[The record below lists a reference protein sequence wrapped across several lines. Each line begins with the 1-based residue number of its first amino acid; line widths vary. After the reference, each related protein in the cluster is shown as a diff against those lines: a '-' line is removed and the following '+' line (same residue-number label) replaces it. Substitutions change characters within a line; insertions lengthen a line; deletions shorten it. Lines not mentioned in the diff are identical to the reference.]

1 MPASVA
7 VAVVSFNTRDLLD
20 ACLASLRADHDAGR
34 AEVWVV
40 DNRSTDGSPDM
51 VAERHPW
58 VRLIRSQENLGF
70 GRAVNRVARESDAA
84 WVAPAN
90 ADLRFE
96 PGAIAALLEAAE
108 RDPGAGA
115 IAPRLILPDGSTQ
128 PSVRPFP
135 GVGTSVLLASRAWKL
150 SPRISHRLYLERSW
164 DPDAAERVPWAA
176 GAFLIVRR
184 EAFDAV
190 GGFDEHWWMYG
201 EDLDL
206 GWRLADAGWP
216 TRYEPSAVVHHEHS
230 AATTE
235 AFGDELDARWLGATY
250 AWLIRRRGRAVAQ
263 AAHAVHVG
271 ECWARLG
278 VAALLR
284 DPSRRERASAELRQH
299 REAIRAAPGLAAG
312 HQSE

>member
-7 VAVVSFNTRDLLD
+7 VAVVSYNTRDLLD
-20 ACLASLRADHDAGR
+20 ACLASLRGDHDAGR

-51 VAERHPW
+51 VVERHPW
-58 VRLIRSQENLGF
+58 VRLIRSGDNLGF
-70 GRAVNRVARESDAA
+70 GRAVNRVARESVAP
-84 WVAPAN
+84 WIAPAN

-96 PGAIAALLEAAE
+96 PGALAALLAGAE

-128 PSVRPFP
+128 PSVQPYP
-135 GVGTSVLLASRAWKL
+135 GVATTALLASRAWKL
-150 SPRISHRLYLERSW
+150 SPRVGDRLFLEQFW
-164 DPDAAERVPWAA
+164 DPEAAVRVPWAT

-184 EAFDAV
+184 EAYAAV

-206 GWRLADAGWP
+206 GWRLAEAGWP
-216 TRYEPSAVVHHEHS
+216 TRYEPGAVVHHEHS
-230 AATTE
+230 AAAAE
-235 AFGDELDARWLGATY
+235 AFGDDLDARWLGATY
-250 AWLIRRRGRAVAQ
+250 AWLIRRRGRG
-263 AAHAVHVG
+263 HARLTHALHVG
-271 ECWARLG
+271 DCGTRL
-278 VAALLR
+278 VAATLLR
-284 DPSRRERASAELRQH
+284 DRERRERAAAELRQH
-299 REAIRAAPGLAAG
+299 RAAIRAAPGLARR